1 MPDDL
6 QLHDRA
12 ARRAPRHVA
21 KARNLTPT
29 FEDCLR
35 ATLGIVALLV
45 VGYLAIFG
53 NPQIA
58 PLAAGALI
66 SLLGA
71 AVSYMFRSKLAVS
84 AESPTDPLTLRKG

>member
-1 MPDDL
+1 M
-6 QLHDRA
+6 
-12 ARRAPRHVA
+12 
-21 KARNLTPT
+21 TPT

-53 NPQIA
+53 NTQIA

-71 AVSYMFRSKLAVS
+71 AVSFLFRGRVQV
-84 AESPTDPLTLRKG
+84 ESPTDPPTLRKG